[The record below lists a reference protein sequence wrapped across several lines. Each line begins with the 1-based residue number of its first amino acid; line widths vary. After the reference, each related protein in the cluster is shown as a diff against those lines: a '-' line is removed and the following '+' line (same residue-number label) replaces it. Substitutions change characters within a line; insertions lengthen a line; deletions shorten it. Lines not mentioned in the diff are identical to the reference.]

1 MNAFYIILAAC
12 PVLFLGVAAFL
23 VLIAVRVR
31 KGEQHDPEAI
41 LRRALSAAPAKAF
54 PSAT

>member
-31 KGEQHDPEAI
+31 KGEQHDPEAV